1 VTKSFHDFIGFKPG
15 AEKFGKPSFVT
26 PSTSQDYISQ
36 ITKGW
41 KKRYVWVSHCPLKEA
56 AFDNKF
62 CSPIEGSQSLLD
74 WASLGR

>member
-1 VTKSFHDFIGFKPG
+1 MVG
-15 AEKFGKPSFVT
+15 EFVPPWWAT
-26 PSTSQDYISQ
+26 LVIVGGDAAYGS
-36 ITKGW
+36 KAN
-41 KKRYVWVSHCPLKEA
+41 VSHCPLKEA